1 MILKKVGAVPT
12 LSIPSHREVSKYTL
26 AREIRK
32 AGLTIAQFAELLD
45 R

>member
-1 MILKKVGAVPT
+1 MNLKKVGAVPT
-12 LSIPSHREVSKYTL
+12 LSIPDHSEFSRNTL

-32 AGLTIAQFAELLD
+32 ADLTVAGFIELLN